1 MDERQT
7 QVVSGAGLQ
16 ESRINTE
23 FVEFLSKW
31 GPRVLYVLLAV
42 VLAFLG
48 LQQWERHKIRLNDQA
63 FADYEAQVAS
73 RSPDLLLKV
82 AEDHA
87 GNHAVWSLAT
97 RDAANLIMDAAIIGT
112 KPGADP
118 LAPQPTDVLTAE
130 ERSGMF
136 QQAEKL
142 YKDII
147 AKNPG
152 GEGQLIYAE
161 QARWG
166 LTSAQLSLGK
176 TAEGEKTLEDFIAAA
191 DKGKLDDLAAFGRA
205 RLTSFRDVKEIPEIL
220 VKADLPPGASRGSV
234 LFDPSIDTVT
244 DPSSGLSV
252 KKIDP
257 VAPPL
262 EDSPLPES
270 VDPSEDPGSE

>member
-23 FVEFLSKW
+23 FVDFLSKW

-48 LQQWERHKIRLNDQA
+48 LQQWERHKTRLNDQA

-82 AEDHA
+82 AEDHV

-112 KPGADP
+112 APGADP
-118 LAPQPTDVLTAE
+118 LAPQPADILTPEQRKDMFTKAE
-130 ERSGMF
+130 
-136 QQAEKL
+136 AL
-142 YKDII
+142 YRTII
-147 AKNPG
+147 TKNPG

-166 LTSAQLSLGK
+166 LTSALLSLGK

-205 RLTSFRDVKEIPEIL
+205 RLESFRDVDTLPTIL
-220 VKADLPPGASRGSV
+220 VQADLPPGAARGSV
-234 LFDPSIDTVT
+234 LFDSSLESIT
-244 DPSSGLSV
+244 DPNTGFTV
-252 KKIDP
+252 KQIE
-257 VAPPL
+257 APTAPQ

-270 VDPSEDPGSE
+270 VDPTENPGSE